1 MAIRLP
7 HCSTQMNRSLPGSP
21 WANPPGEPDPRFRL
35 DSARLPQRLEFELPE
50 AVIEAITRQAQRS
63 NRSFNEMVQHLLAQS
78 L

>member
-1 MAIRLP
+1 
-7 HCSTQMNRSLPGSP
+7 MNSSASGSP
-21 WANPPGEPDPRFRL
+21 RANPPGEPDPRFRL

-50 AVIEAITRQAQRS
+50 AVIEAITRQARRS